1 MKKMFYI
8 VFSLLFISNLY
19 SQNKWNFVWKL
30 DQMPNQNPEVSSEM
44 AIVKAGFDTDED
56 GWGEFICAYTDLAEN
71 YIMMYEAN
79 ADNSY
84 DLVWSWKYPLE
95 ANSFAGIAVG
105 DIDNNG
111 VVDIITTMPTIGAD
125 PSPPR
130 LWVFQWN
137 GVQGENKYGD
147 YTTGEP
153 EPINS
158 WDFNIPAGQDFRP
171 YSLSIEDIDNDGKN
185 ELVAGARTGDNGGEV
200 VVAFFDGDLEGFG
213 AWQIEYNLQGLK
225 GGSTYNVTTG
235 DLDKDGNKEIYAFV
249 WNLFTMYIIECTGDS
264 QYEVVDSLKTVYE
277 TQNIDYGALDA
288 VRVADVNNDGTNE
301 LYIAGTEPEN
311 TIFVITNI
319 SDVSKITAGDVK
331 ELYHIPVN
339 YNGKLRAMQIADPDG
354 DGKMDLMIAGEQNGQ
369 IFDLE
374 YKGSGDPADSANW
387 ELNVAFDIF
396 DFANKVPFDSGS
408 IDPRLFYGSPA
419 NDMDKDGKNE
429 YVFVNY
435 RTTFPNWSDDAYVW
449 VIESDQATGI
459 QELSPIPTGFSL
471 AQNYPNPFNPSTNI
485 TFNLDKSGKTK
496 IVVSDVLGRIVETLV
511 DREMSAGEHQVR
523 FNADGYS
530 AGVYYYTLYTGDN
543 SQTKKMILLK

>member
-331 ELYHIPVN
+331 ELYHIPVK